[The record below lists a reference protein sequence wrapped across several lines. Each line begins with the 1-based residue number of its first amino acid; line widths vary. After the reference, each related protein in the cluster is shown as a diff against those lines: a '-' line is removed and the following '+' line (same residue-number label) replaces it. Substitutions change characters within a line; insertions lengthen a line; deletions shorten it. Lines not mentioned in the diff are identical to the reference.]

1 MEQLSKLTLQFN
13 DTILLDHSRV
23 ARLKTQ
29 LNRDFEASF
38 VETKRSILATT
49 SKIPWWVFILLLV
62 LGWNEFLAI
71 ISSPL
76 YLFLFLLTICAIAA
90 IRVLRLE
97 TLVSGLWK
105 RSIEFAIANV
115 TEKTKHEKA
124 N

>member
-1 MEQLSKLTLQFN
+1 LEQLSKLTLQFN